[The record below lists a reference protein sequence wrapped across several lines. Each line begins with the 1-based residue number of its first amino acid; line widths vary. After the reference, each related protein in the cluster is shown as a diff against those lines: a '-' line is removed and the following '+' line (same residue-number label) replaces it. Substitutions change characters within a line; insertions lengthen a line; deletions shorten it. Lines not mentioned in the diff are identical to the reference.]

1 MPRSRAAQVYWLAK
15 CHTPLASA
23 IWPKRPN
30 TQHQTTATYK
40 TSPHRTHRPYPKLVN
55 TQSSHLWICDIPT
68 PSLHPTTSSTS
79 NRELHHIPDP
89 PQLGQIGAPPQRPN
103 YGFRSFWQKTLKQK
117 NLEQKTLSL
126 GPALAGPSTLNAR
139 LHALNCTAFAS
150 ASTADNILPKGPG
163 PRAV

>member
-1 MPRSRAAQVYWLAK
+1 MRRPGCCCSLGSRAAQVYWLAK

-40 TSPHRTHRPYPKLVN
+40 TSPHRTHRPYPKLIN

-79 NRELHHIPDP
+79 NFKLQTSQARSGTLCRRYVSWYARHMCRASRTDRGSHGTLGTLRWATCSRSQPARP
-89 PQLGQIGAPPQRPN
+89 PAPRP
-103 YGFRSFWQKTLKQK
+103 T
-117 NLEQKTLSL
+117 
-126 GPALAGPSTLNAR
+126 PLA
-139 LHALNCTAFAS
+139 
-150 ASTADNILPKGPG
+150 
-163 PRAV
+163 PRPPPHRVGR